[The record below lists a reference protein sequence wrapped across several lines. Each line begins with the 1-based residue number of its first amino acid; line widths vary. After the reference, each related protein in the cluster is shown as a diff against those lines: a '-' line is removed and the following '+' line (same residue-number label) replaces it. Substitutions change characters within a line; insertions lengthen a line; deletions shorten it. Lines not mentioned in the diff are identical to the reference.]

1 MTQEPKMNI
10 NMAAIIPPDLRTQ
23 LDDYLNTRSS
33 VDFHANLPS
42 LLQVVINC
50 INFLV
55 ILFVI
60 AFFLCLFLKK
70 KSNFR
75 LVILLVQSI
84 IQRLWMQLL
93 YMWECAQFKQFMRN
107 SSVSRWQQSRTQQI
121 WIFFRIWQ
129 WACALKVD

>member
-60 AFFLCLFLKK
+60 AFFFV
-70 KSNFR
+70 F
-75 LVILLVQSI
+75 
-84 IQRLWMQLL
+84 
-93 YMWECAQFKQFMRN
+93 
-107 SSVSRWQQSRTQQI
+107 
-121 WIFFRIWQ
+121 IFEE
-129 WACALKVD
+129 KV